1 MKKFE
6 KCTKLWKMDK
16 KIDKILKNQQ
26 NFDKSSKFWR
36 IDKIFKTKNQKYFW
50 QHIFTIIFQKYS
62 SKIVFYT
69 LEHFHILE
77 TIKVKKIFFWATN
90 ILLLNKN
97 IKVMTQQLC
106 QLKLVL
112 QWGSNKNSIIMEDH
126 ENEFDELRQN
136 DCCSSS
142 REKN

>member
-50 QHIFTIIFQKYS
+50 QPIFTKIFQKYS
-62 SKIVFYT
+62 S
-69 LEHFHILE
+69 
-77 TIKVKKIFFWATN
+77 
-90 ILLLNKN
+90 
-97 IKVMTQQLC
+97 
-106 QLKLVL
+106 
-112 QWGSNKNSIIMEDH
+112 
-126 ENEFDELRQN
+126 ENGQM
-136 DCCSSS
+136 
-142 REKN
+142 K